1 MRTGRTRTAVVVG
14 VQAHPVEVEAHVA
27 QGLPHWT
34 IVGLPDTAVSESR
47 DRVRAAVAS
56 SGLPWPTGRITVGLS
71 PASLPKRGSGLD
83 LGIGMAVLA
92 AASNGTD
99 LPSAE
104 RLSRWMFV
112 GELGLDGSVRPVGS
126 VLPAALAARAGG
138 ADCFVVPA
146 ASAREAALVSDLV
159 VLPVHS
165 LQHLWALL
173 RGEAEPAS
181 DPGDDRWE
189 PERSLS
195 GSPSQAA
202 ELDLADVRGQEPA
215 KRALAIAAAGG
226 HHLCLVGPAGVG
238 KTMLASR
245 LPSLLPDLDDDDAL
259 AATAIAAQLE
269 PHRPPQLVRRPPF
282 CAPHHTSTDV
292 VLAIDGGA
300 SRPGCTSGVPL
311 WPGCWCCDGPPLYA
325 HRRARYRRLPATG
338 ANPTESH
345 LGRLEGSHEPIART

>member
-1 MRTGRTRTAVVVG
+1 MADGPHHGG
-14 VQAHPVEVEAHVA
+14 VEPGVATQAR
-27 QGLPHWT
+27 L
-34 IVGLPDTAVSESR
+34 R
-47 DRVRAAVAS
+47 
-56 SGLPWPTGRITVGLS
+56 
-71 PASLPKRGSGLD
+71 LD

-126 VLPAALAARAGG
+126 VLPAALAARGRCRLLRRPGGKRAGG
-138 ADCFVVPA
+138 RAGQRSRGA
-146 ASAREAALVSDLV
+146 AGD
-159 VLPVHS
+159 S

-245 LPSLLPDLDDDDAL
+245 LPSLLP
-259 AATAIAAQLE
+259 TSTMTTPWPQRRSPPNSNRIA
-269 PHRPPQLVRRPPF
+269 RRSWSVVRRSS
-282 CAPHHTSTDV
+282 APHHTSTD
-292 VLAIDGGA
+292 
-300 SRPGCTSGVPL
+300 
-311 WPGCWCCDGPPLYA
+311 
-325 HRRARYRRLPATG
+325 
-338 ANPTESH
+338 
-345 LGRLEGSHEPIART
+345 IARWWAAAAERPRIGLVTRAHAGVLLLDEAAEFSAGCSMRCGSRLRPAP